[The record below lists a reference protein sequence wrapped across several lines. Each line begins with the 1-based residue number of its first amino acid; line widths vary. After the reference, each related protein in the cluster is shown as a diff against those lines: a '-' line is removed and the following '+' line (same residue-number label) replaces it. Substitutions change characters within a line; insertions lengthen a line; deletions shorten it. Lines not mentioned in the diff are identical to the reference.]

1 MLRLIIV
8 VQVKIK
14 VQLPTLGIG
23 KELFVDIER
32 SIRQADVVDVT
43 AVKGLKWLRAHLV
56 VRRLWR
62 QRLSRCRKGNDEATG
77 GADRGK
83 AEQTC
88 NSQQRRN
95 RAKDHTGNEPRDGN
109 AG

>member
-1 MLRLIIV
+1 MLRLVVV

-43 AVKGLKWLRAHLV
+43 AVKGLKRLRAHLV

-62 QRLSRCRKGNDEATG
+62 QRLSRCRKGNDEAAG
-77 GADRGK
+77 GAHRSQ

-88 NSQQRRN
+88 NSQQRWN
-95 RAKDHTGNEPRDGN
+95 RAQDHTGKEP
-109 AG
+109 